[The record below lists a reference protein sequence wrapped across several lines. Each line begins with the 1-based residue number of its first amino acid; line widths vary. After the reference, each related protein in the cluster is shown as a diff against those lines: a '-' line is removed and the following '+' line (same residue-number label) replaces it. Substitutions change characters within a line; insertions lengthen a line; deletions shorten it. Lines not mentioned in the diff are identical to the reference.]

1 MNIIDLLSKE
11 EKKHIVYRNLSK
23 GDVLFHENDT
33 CRYIGIV
40 CKGEVSIISYLDN
53 GKEIVYNTIRTEV
66 IFGNNL
72 LFSSDPY
79 YKGDIIADSDSVIGL
94 ISKEDLLTIFE
105 KNRDFLTEYLKIQSD
120 SSKALNNRIRLLSIP
135 TAEERFRFYM
145 HENRNRISYDTIE
158 HLARKM
164 YLSREALAR
173 LLSRLESNNSIIREN
188 KVIILK

>member
-11 EKKHIVYRNLSK
+11 EKKHIVYRILSK
-23 GDVLFHENDT
+23 GDVLFHENDI
-33 CRYIGIV
+33 CIYIGIV

-53 GKEIVYNTIRTEV
+53 GKEIVYNTIRTEG

-79 YKGDIIADSDSVIGL
+79 YKGDIIADSDSLIGL
-94 ISKEDLLTIFE
+94 ISKEDLLTILE
-105 KNRDFLTEYLKIQSD
+105 KNRDFFTEYLKIQSD